1 MTADRRNPGDETA
14 RTTASGVRRQQHDT
28 SAAPAAPVA
37 PSIPKA
43 ELPPATPSI
52 PKATVT
58 RLADY
63 LRVLAAVAER
73 RVLVVSSEDLA
84 VASGVGSAT
93 LRKDLSFLGPMGVR
107 GVGYDVARLRARIEL
122 ALGLDRGHRVVLVGL
137 GNLGSALI
145 GYEGFARRGFTLVG
159 LFDVAPDV
167 VGTTVSVGTATDG
180 YRDLTV
186 RHARD
191 LVSAAA
197 ELGAT
202 VGVVATPDAAAQ
214 SAVDALVDAG
224 IDCIL
229 SFASIDPVTPP
240 HVDLRRVDLAVELQI
255 LSFANAHKAQR
266 PRPVRSTCRDA
277 ATVTATP
284 VDPGRVPV
292 GAHSRTDR

>member
-1 MTADRRNPGDETA
+1 M
-14 RTTASGVRRQQHDT
+14 
-28 SAAPAAPVA
+28 
-37 PSIPKA
+37 
-43 ELPPATPSI
+43 I

-63 LRVLAAVAER
+63 LRVLASVAER
-73 RVLVVSSEDLA
+73 RILVVSSEDLA

-137 GNLGSALI
+137 GNLGSALV
-145 GYEGFARRGFTLVG
+145 GYDGFARRGFTVVG
-159 LFDVAPDV
+159 LFDVAPDL
-167 VGTTVSVGTATDG
+167 VGRTVAVGTAADG
-180 YRDLTV
+180 YTDLTV
-186 RHARD
+186 RHVD
-191 LVSAAA
+191 ELVSAAID
-197 ELGAT
+197 LGAT

-224 IDCIL
+224 IECIL

-266 PRPVRSTCRDA
+266 ARPVRATCRDA
-277 ATVTATP
+277 SILTATP
-284 VDPGRVPV
+284 VDPDRVPV